1 MATSSTSPLLGLAR
15 LSAMRRPMLPKPTK
29 ATFSVGS
36 PDGASMPLSL
46 SVPDDDDDVA
56 RAQTCRELSHATATT
71 VRFAN
76 DGVAPRPRREA
87 LHVRLRSD
95 NESMFRCVQCDIIL
109 LLLGLSKNVCPCR
122 GRRCR
127 VIERSS
133 LLGGCLEFS
142 SPIEVHSDTLV
153 CVVSTESQGI
163 SLSIAITSGDRQ

>member
-1 MATSSTSPLLGLAR
+1 
-15 LSAMRRPMLPKPTK
+15 MLPKPTK

-76 DGVAPRPRREA
+76 DGRTVPRPRRESVA
-87 LHVRLRSD
+87 LHLRLRSD
-95 NESMFRCVQCDIIL
+95 NESMFRSDQWEIL
-109 LLLGLSKNVCPCR
+109 LIGGMC
-122 GRRCR
+122 
-127 VIERSS
+127 VIVMVGGEDRDRDIEF
-133 LLGGCLEFS
+133 GGCLEFS